1 MPRHICTRTHGG
13 GKRDMG
19 MNKEGIKKNMVSNTN
34 VQ

>member
-1 MPRHICTRTHGG
+1 MARHICTCTHGG

-19 MNKEGIKKNMVSNTN
+19 MNKQAIKKNMVSNAN